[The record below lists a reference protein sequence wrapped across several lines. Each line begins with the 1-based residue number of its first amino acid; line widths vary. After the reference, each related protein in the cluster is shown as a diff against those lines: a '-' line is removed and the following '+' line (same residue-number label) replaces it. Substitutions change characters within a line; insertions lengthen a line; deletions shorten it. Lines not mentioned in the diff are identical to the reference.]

1 METQIK
7 VSHQQVPVKSSY
19 ETFRKNLE
27 KIVNKLDP
35 ELARDMLKAPET
47 LKEYLVGLGG
57 VTGLIIFGTQ
67 SHGDLLRI
75 VGKPRKAIQYVIGN
89 PLIAIQM
96 TVHDIRAALYAPLR
110 MIVYE
115 DNNGQVVVEYDQPST
130 LFGQFG
136 NDDIMKVAVD
146 LDIKMLNAIN
156 MADQYQ

>member
-7 VSHQQVPVKSSY
+7 VSHQQVPLKSTY
-19 ETFRKNLE
+19 ETFCKNLE

-35 ELARDMLKAPET
+35 DYARYVLKAPES
-47 LKEYLVGLGG
+47 LKEYLTGLGG
-57 VTGLIIFGTQ
+57 ITGLIIFGTQ
-67 SHGDLLRI
+67 AHGDLLNI
-75 VGKPRKAIQYVIGN
+75 YGKPVKAIQYVIGN

-115 DNNGQVVVEYDQPST
+115 DNKGHAMVEYDLPST

-136 NDDIMKVAVD
+136 NDDVLKVAVG
-146 LDIKMLNAIN
+146 LDIKMVNAIN
-156 MADQYQ
+156 MIDQYQ

>member
-35 ELARDMLKAPET
+35 EYARDILKAPET
-47 LKEYLVGLGG
+47 LKEYLAGLGG

-75 VGKPRKAIQYVIGN
+75 FGKPRKAVQYVIGN
-89 PLIAIQM
+89 PLVAIQM

-110 MIVYE
+110 MLVYE
-115 DNNGQVVVEYDQPST
+115 DNSGQVVVEYDQPST

-136 NDDIMKVAVD
+136 NDDILKVAVD
-146 LDIKMLNAIN
+146 LDIKMLNAIK